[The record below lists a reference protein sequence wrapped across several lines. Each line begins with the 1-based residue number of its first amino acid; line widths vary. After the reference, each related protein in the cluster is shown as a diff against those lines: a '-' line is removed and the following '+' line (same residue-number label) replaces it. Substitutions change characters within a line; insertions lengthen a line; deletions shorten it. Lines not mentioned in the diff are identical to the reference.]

1 MNENF
6 EIEESETEAQ
16 ILRRSKSDA
25 YYIESVRAFE
35 KAFGMDKLE
44 RLITEIQAKKK
55 VSVFIS
61 TSYVYYYFLL
71 DDQARPQIKLVHIPV
86 NGLTVANGSA
96 GRIQDETPDNY

>member
-1 MNENF
+1 MNEDF

-16 ILRRSKSDA
+16 ILRRSKSDT

-55 VSVFIS
+55 VSVFI
-61 TSYVYYYFLL
+61 
-71 DDQARPQIKLVHIPV
+71 
-86 NGLTVANGSA
+86 
-96 GRIQDETPDNY
+96 